1 MYVLSTKY
9 SWLTAALTYFI
20 YSPDPNFYPV
30 YTLQSKLLSDI
41 SSNSCFS
48 GDANSWRR
56 EISLTRA
63 SDFAVPAVHSVQSD
77 ILTLSGSTSY
87 HNHNVELD
95 EKTRSVIGNRSP
107 LEDAGAGVTDGHV
120 ASEQNQDEQ
129 EERGRRRRTPSLS
142 SSATALC
149 RHRGR
154 GGAAAEAV
162 VVLEVVQMM

>member
-1 MYVLSTKY
+1 MEEGNISNESVRFRCTGS
-9 SWLTAALTYFI
+9 SF
-20 YSPDPNFYPV
+20 SPIRHPDAIRFNI
-30 YTLQSKLLSDI
+30 I
-41 SSNSCFS
+41 S
-48 GDANSWRR
+48 
-56 EISLTRA
+56 
-63 SDFAVPAVHSVQSD
+63 H
-77 ILTLSGSTSY
+77 
-87 HNHNVELD
+87 HNVELD

-162 VVLEVVQMM
+162 VALKVVQMM

>member
-1 MYVLSTKY
+1 MVDSRVNLFYLH
-9 SWLTAALTYFI
+9 
-20 YSPDPNFYPV
+20 SPDPNFYPV
-30 YTLQSKLLSDI
+30 YTQQSQLLSDI
-41 SSNSCFS
+41 SSNSNSCFS

-56 EISLTRA
+56 VI
-63 SDFAVPAVHSVQSD
+63 SVQSD

-162 VVLEVVQMM
+162 VALEVVQMM